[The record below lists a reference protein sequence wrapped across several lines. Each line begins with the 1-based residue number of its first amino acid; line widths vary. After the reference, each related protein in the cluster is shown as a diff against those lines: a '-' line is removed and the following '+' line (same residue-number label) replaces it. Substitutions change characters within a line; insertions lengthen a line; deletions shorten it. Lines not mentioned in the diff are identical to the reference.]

1 MKIPGKNIDDGMT
14 VTYKDLD
21 TIFGATSR
29 RRYVLEKINTG
40 GTIGDLKKELGI
52 SEEGV
57 RKAYF
62 SAYMRCREYNA
73 HKKNKTS
80 VRYLKAVRQ
89 IDKKTSNSLLKMG
102 ITDLDML
109 KGININDFFDKREDK
124 YLSANKLY
132 EICKTFNINSVYNG
146 KPTVEPKE
154 KNRDK
159 ENIKNKD
166 KVLER
171 VMYKLVRNFGVEA
184 VDAELSKYKD

>member
-14 VTYKDLD
+14 VTYRDLD
-21 TIFGATSR
+21 TIFGKKSR

-40 GTIGDLKKELGI
+40 GTIGELKKELGI

-57 RKAYF
+57 KKAYF
-62 SAYMRCREYNA
+62 SAYMRCKEYNT

-89 IDKKTSNSLLKMG
+89 IDKKTSNNLLKMG

-109 KGININDFFDKREDK
+109 KGIDINDFFEKREDK

-132 EICKTFNINSVYNG
+132 EICKTFKINSVYNG
-146 KPTVEPKE
+146 KSAVTSID
-154 KNRDK
+154 RDK
-159 ENIKNKD
+159 YKEND
-166 KVLER
+166 KERVLER
-171 VMYKLVRNFGVEA
+171 VVYKLVRNFGVEA
-184 VDAELSKYKD
+184 VDEELAKYKK